1 MKTRDQLRAERA
13 GSNIASIKADL
24 IREYAGEARG
34 FVPMV
39 QLGGLG
45 PALASLKAKGGT
57 ARGSLYDHLS
67 GWVCES
73 VFSEPKGDLLTLVTR
88 SPASKLLRAHE
99 EAVLYLGWLRRF
111 AEAREPK
118 ARKA

>member
-13 GSNIASIKADL
+13 SSNVASVKADL
-24 IREYAGEARG
+24 VRDYLGETRG
-34 FVPMV
+34 FAALVH
-39 QLGGLG
+39 QGGLG
-45 PALASLKAKGGT
+45 ATLATLKAKSGT
-57 ARGSLYDHLS
+57 ARGSFYDHLS

-73 VFSEPKGDLLTLVTR
+73 VFAEPKGDLLTLVTR
-88 SPASKLLRAHE
+88 SPSSKALRAHE
-99 EAVLYLGWLRRF
+99 ESLLYVGWLRRF